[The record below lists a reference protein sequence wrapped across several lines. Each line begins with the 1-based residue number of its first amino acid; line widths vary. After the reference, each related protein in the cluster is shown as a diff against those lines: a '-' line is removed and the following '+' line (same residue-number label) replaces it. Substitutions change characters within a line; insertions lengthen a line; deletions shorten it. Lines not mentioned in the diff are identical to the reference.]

1 MSVINTLILE
11 GKVALSYFIACILL
25 VLTLFQSCSLTE
37 IWSIATRGII
47 LGLTMCATCF
57 VPYSSV
63 AKRAALLGII
73 FGIAILLSLG
83 ETFWKYFGWYL
94 ASLSFFHLSEYVMV
108 ACYSPDKLSVDSF
121 LLNHSPEYQI
131 AAVASWIE
139 FGVEL
144 WLFPS
149 MKTMFVASSMGLLCM
164 IGGETLRKLAMIT
177 AESNFTH
184 IIQTRKEKSHVLV
197 TRGIY
202 SLCRH
207 PGYAGW
213 FWWSLGTQL
222 TLCNPI
228 CLIGYIWASWRFF
241 NERVYDEEITLI
253 DFFGE
258 EYLAYQKKVTSVGV
272 PFVKG
277 FEYNVEMVNNS

>member
-1 MSVINTLILE
+1 MISESSWRTQIFLHLY
-11 GKVALSYFIACILL
+11 SQM
-25 VLTLFQSCSLTE
+25 LFY
-37 IWSIATRGII
+37 IFW
-47 LGLTMCATCF
+47 
-57 VPYSSV
+57 P
-63 AKRAALLGII
+63 KGII

-149 MKTMFVASSMGLLCM
+149 MKNMFIASSMGLLCM

-213 FWWSLGTQL
+213 FWWSLGKCYSDPQL
-222 TLCNPI
+222 L
-228 CLIGYIWASWRFF
+228 R
-241 NERVYDEEITLI
+241 
-253 DFFGE
+253 
-258 EYLAYQKKVTSVGV
+258 Q
-272 PFVKG
+272 
-277 FEYNVEMVNNS
+277 